1 MILMPQRNLLCTFF
15 SLIAFVGS
23 FLFTIKVC
31 RLYARKTSYYY
42 WGEEIK
48 VYHYNILEEE
58 EDCCIIT
65 CSEFK
70 GRKQKIKA
78 ATFTD
83 EWAPQN
89 KILYIDTQSSL
100 IDGLHY
106 LYTINLHLCSMWRQV
121 WIILKHLKWNNIWY
135 SILYMLF
142 DITIS

>member
-1 MILMPQRNLLCTFF
+1 MQGKQVIIT
-15 SLIAFVGS
+15 
-23 FLFTIKVC
+23 
-31 RLYARKTSYYY
+31 
-42 WGEEIK
+42 GEKKKK

-78 ATFTD
+78 ATFTA

-106 LYTINLHLCSMWRQV
+106 LYTINLHFVLYVKTGM
-121 WIILKHLKWNNIWY
+121 NNIKTFE
-135 SILYMLF
+135 MQ
-142 DITIS
+142 

>member
-1 MILMPQRNLLCTFF
+1 MICKENKLL
-15 SLIAFVGS
+15 L
-23 FLFTIKVC
+23 L
-31 RLYARKTSYYY
+31 
-42 WGEEIK
+42 GEKKIK

-78 ATFTD
+78 ATFTV

-106 LYTINLHLCSMWRQV
+106 LYTINLHFVLYVKTGM
-121 WIILKHLKWNNIWY
+121 NNIKTFE
-135 SILYMLF
+135 MQ
-142 DITIS
+142 